1 MQDGQRT
8 ATPNDMDTAT
18 IASPY
23 TTRTTERDGD
33 AGVFGRRASRA
44 DAGDDGAIVRD
55 ALPTRGDLDFRM
67 IELLFFAYREFT
79 TDADSILAQYGFGRA
94 HHRILHFVNR
104 DPGMTVA
111 DLLDLLQITKQSLSR
126 VLRQVIDDGFVAQL
140 PGDEDRRQRLLYPTA
155 KGRALT
161 LELSRAQA
169 ARIEAALARGA
180 AGDAGP
186 IGAFLMQMA
195 ADRPATRDW
204 FKRQGID
211 RKEPL

>member
-1 MQDGQRT
+1 
-8 ATPNDMDTAT
+8 MDTGT
-18 IASPY
+18 IAPEHAARADRRDEDADAFEIETSPLC
-23 TTRTTERDGD
+23 RGD
-33 AGVFGRRASRA
+33 AGTLVA
-44 DAGDDGAIVRD
+44 D

-79 TDADSILAQYGFGRA
+79 TDADSILVRYGFGRA

-126 VLRQVIDDGFVAQL
+126 VLRQVVDDGFVAQV
-140 PGDEDRRQRLLYPTA
+140 PGNEDRRQRLLYPTA
-155 KGRALT
+155 RGRALT

-169 ARIEAALARGA
+169 ARIEAALESAG
-180 AGDAGP
+180 GDAGP
-186 IGAFLMQMA
+186 IGAFLMRMA

-204 FKRQGID
+204 FRRKAID
-211 RKEPL
+211 REEPL

>member
-1 MQDGQRT
+1 
-8 ATPNDMDTAT
+8 MDTAT